1 MLIVHAGNRIDR
13 LARKVPRFPSS
24 QVPQVTARAARLL
37 RTLAPVAVVSAPA
50 AGADLIVL
58 AEAQRLGLAV
68 HILLPIPEDDFV
80 AASVAD
86 GGPEWVTMFHD
97 VIDAAGTDPSSS
109 IEALDMRGVP
119 QWYVAAN
126 DVLLDLA
133 RRIARRDG
141 GDDEAVLALTV
152 RPPGTEDPPSAT
164 DDLAARAR
172 RAGLAV
178 LTLDPRPGACDI
190 VA

>member
-1 MLIVHAGNRIDR
+1 MHAGNRIDR
-13 LARKVPRFPSS
+13 PARKVARFPTS
-24 QVPQVTARAARLL
+24 QVPLVRARLAL
-37 RTLAPVAVVSAPA
+37 LLDTLAPVAVVSAPA

-58 AEAQRLGLAV
+58 TEAQRLGVPV
-68 HILLPIPEDDFV
+68 HILLPIPEEEFV

-86 GGPEWVTMFHD
+86 SGPEWVTMFAD
-97 VIDAAGTDPSSS
+97 VIDAARADPSSS

-126 DVLLDLA
+126 GVLLDLA

-141 GDDEAVLALTV
+141 GEPVLALTV
-152 RPPGTEDPPSAT
+152 RPVGTEHPPSAT

>member
-1 MLIVHAGNRIDR
+1 MA
-13 LARKVPRFPSS
+13 RFPMS
-24 QVPQVTARAARLL
+24 QVPLVTARLALL
-37 RTLAPVAVVSAPA
+37 LDTLAPVAVVSAAA
-50 AGADLIVL
+50 AGADLLVL

-68 HILLPIPEDDFV
+68 HILLPIPEEEFV

-86 GGPEWVTMFHD
+86 GGPEWVTMFAD
-97 VIDAAGTDPSSS
+97 VIGAARADPSSS

-119 QWYVAAN
+119 RWYVAAN
-126 DVLLDLA
+126 GVLLDLA

-141 GDDEAVLALTV
+141 GDDEHVLALTV
-152 RPPGTEDPPSAT
+152 RPVGTEDPPSAT

-172 RAGLAV
+172 RAGLSV
-178 LTLDPRPGACDI
+178 LTLDPRPGACDV

>member
-1 MLIVHAGNRIDR
+1 VHAGNRLDR
-13 LARKVPRFPSS
+13 PGRKVARFPMS
-24 QVPQVTARAARLL
+24 QVPLVTARLAVLL
-37 RTLAPVAVVSAPA
+37 DTLAPVAVVSAPA

-58 AEAQRLGLAV
+58 AEAQRLGVAV
-68 HILLPIPEDDFV
+68 HILLPIPEHDFV

-97 VIDAAGTDPSSS
+97 VIDAARADMSSS
-109 IEALDMRGVP
+109 IEAVDLRGVP

-126 DVLLDLA
+126 GVLLDLA
-133 RRIARRDG
+133 RRVARRDV
-141 GDDEAVLALTV
+141 GDDEPVLALTV
-152 RPPGTEDPPSAT
+152 RPVGVEDPPSAT

-178 LTLDPRPGACDI
+178 LTLDPRPGACD
-190 VA
+190 VVV

>member
-1 MLIVHAGNRIDR
+1 VLVVHAGNRIDR
-13 LARKVPRFPSS
+13 PARRVARFPRS
-24 QVPQVTARAARLL
+24 QVPLVRARLAL
-37 RTLAPVAVVSAPA
+37 LLDTLAPVAVVSAPA

-58 AEAQRLGLAV
+58 GEAQRLGVAV
-68 HILLPIPEDDFV
+68 HILLPIPEDEFV

-86 GGPEWVTMFHD
+86 SGPEWVTMFED
-97 VIDAAGTDPSSS
+97 VIGAASADPSSS
-109 IEALDMRGVP
+109 IEAIDMRDVP

-126 DVLLDLA
+126 GVLLDLA
-133 RRIARRDG
+133 RRIARRDV
-141 GDDEAVLALTV
+141 GDDEPVLALTV
-152 RPPGTEDPPSAT
+152 RPVGTEDPPSAT

-178 LTLDPRPGACDI
+178 LTLDPRPGACDV

>member
-1 MLIVHAGNRIDR
+1 VIIVHAGNRIDR
-13 LARKVPRFPSS
+13 PARTTARFPAS
-24 QVPQVTARAARLL
+24 QIAQVTARVARLL
-37 RTLAPVAVVSAPA
+37 GVLAPVAVVSAPA

-58 AEAQRLGLAV
+58 AEAQRLGVPV
-68 HILLPIPEDDFV
+68 HVLLPIPEHDFV
-80 AASVAD
+80 TASVAD
-86 GGPEWVTMFHD
+86 DGSQWVLAFDEVMR
-97 VIDAAGTDPSSS
+97 AARADPLSS
-109 IEALDMRGVP
+109 IEAIDMRDVP

-126 DVLLDLA
+126 AVLLHLA
-133 RRIARRDG
+133 RRIARRDN
-141 GDDEAVLALTV
+141 GDDEPVLALTV
-152 RPPGTEDPPSAT
+152 RPAGTEDPPSAT